1 MNKQLARPAKKMLH
15 KHSYIQTGGF
25 TSGTTPPDIIILIP
39 GHFNLKPTVNFRYE
53 PLNEVQPSQSSKRI
67 SIEEFQKKYLSD
79 VSEKGIWVK
88 FKADLWQEVKDG
100 KINRIKYYRIV
111 DKLTQKELAEKM
123 DTSQPNIV
131 RLEQVD
137 YKPNISTLKK
147 LGKVFNVDFKD
158 LIE

>member
-25 TSGTTPPDIIILIP
+25 TSGTMPPDIIILIP